1 MMPLSSRRP
10 GGRVFL
16 LGVACSTLLALSAC
30 GPAPSESANAAVE
43 RTPPPSRAVRVEV
56 VELESGSASLEL
68 DLPGEVT
75 GERDANLA
83 AANGGFVERV
93 LVREGELV
101 TKGQTLMRVDTSLFG
116 AQYEQAEAQRDQAQV
131 DVERLE
137 KLGDLGSDAQ
147 LATART
153 QLRVAEAN
161 RKLAATRLSRANVKA
176 PFSGV
181 VASVAVEEG
190 EAVGPGGP
198 VVRVVQ
204 LDPAIVTMSVSDR
217 DVVSL
222 TLGAPVMVTTAASS
236 GRLEGRVVRISP
248 AADAR
253 TRAFPVEIE
262 VPNPDGALLP
272 GMIARVSAKG
282 TLVEDA
288 TVIPQ
293 DWVVT
298 LRDERGV
305 FLAQGDLAKWQ
316 PIELGAVIHDR
327 VVVTEG
333 LAPGAKVVITGH
345 RNLVDGD
352 PLIISREGTCCAAG
366 RPQFS
371 E

>member
-1 MMPLSSRRP
+1 MSLAPP
-10 GGRVFL
+10 PAAGRALVR
-16 LGVACSTLLALSAC
+16 GVVVAALAMLSAC
-30 GPAPSESANAAVE
+30 GSEPTESASAAVE

-56 VELESGSASLEL
+56 VTLESGPASLEL

-93 LVREGELV
+93 LVQEGARVE
-101 TKGQTLMRVDTSLFG
+101 KGQTLVRVDTALYG

-131 DVERLE
+131 DVDRLA

-147 LATART
+147 IAMART

-161 RKLAATRLSRANVKA
+161 RKLAATRLSRANVKS
-176 PFSGV
+176 PFAGV
-181 VASVAVEEG
+181 VASIGVEEG

-204 LDPAIVTMSVSDR
+204 LDPAIVTLSVSDR

-222 TLGAPVMVTTAASS
+222 APGLPVMVTTSASS
-236 GRLEGRVVRISP
+236 GRLEGTIVRVSP
-248 AADAR
+248 VADGR
-253 TRAFPVEIE
+253 TRAFPVEVE
-262 VPNPDGALLP
+262 VPNADSALLP
-272 GMIARVSAKG
+272 GMIARVTA
-282 TLVEDA
+282 TRALVEDA

-305 FLAQGDLAKWQ
+305 FLADGDLAKWQ

-352 PLIISREGTCCAAG
+352 PLIVSREGTCCAAL
-366 RPQFS
+366 RPQFT

>member
-1 MMPLSSRRP
+1 MSPSSSRAVL
-10 GGRVFL
+10 GRTLASLSIAGMLAV
-16 LGVACSTLLALSAC
+16 STGC
-30 GPAPSESANAAVE
+30 GSGSEAANATVE
-43 RTPPPSRAVRVEV
+43 RTAPPSRAVRVEV
-56 VELESGSASLEL
+56 VSLESAPASLEL

-75 GERDANLA
+75 GQRDANLA
-83 AANGGFVERV
+83 AANGGLVERV
-93 LVREGELV
+93 FVEEGTLVA
-101 TKGQTLMRVDTSLFG
+101 KGDTLLRVDSALYG

-131 DVERLE
+131 DVDRLE
-137 KLGDLGSDAQ
+137 KLGDLGSAAQ
-147 LATART
+147 LASART

-161 RKLAATRLSRANVKA
+161 RKLAATRLSRANVKS

-181 VASVAVEEG
+181 VASVGVEEG
-190 EAVGPGGP
+190 EAVAPGGP

-204 LDPAIVTMSVSDR
+204 LDPAVVTLSVSDR

-222 TLGAPVMVTTAASS
+222 TTGASVWVTTAASS
-236 GRLEGRVVRISP
+236 GRLEGRVARISP
-248 AADAR
+248 AADTR

-272 GMIARVSAKG
+272 GMIARVSGERA
-282 TLVEDA
+282 LVTDGV
-288 TVIPQ
+288 VIPQ

-305 FLAQGDLAKWQ
+305 FLANGDLAKWQ
-316 PIELGAVIHDR
+316 PIELGAVIRDR
-327 VVVTEG
+327 VVVESG
-333 LAPGAKVVITGH
+333 LEPGAKVVITGH

-352 PLIISREGTCCAAG
+352 PLIVSREGTCCAAG